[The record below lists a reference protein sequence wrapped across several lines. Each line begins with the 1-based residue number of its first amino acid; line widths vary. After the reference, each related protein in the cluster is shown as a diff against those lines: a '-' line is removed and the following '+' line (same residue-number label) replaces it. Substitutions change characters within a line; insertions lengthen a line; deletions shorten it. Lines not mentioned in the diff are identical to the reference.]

1 MKMEYKDQMKQADRE
16 ARAAVVGLVLTIIV
30 WTVCGFGVA
39 ATGATL
45 GSTPLWV
52 VTGLG
57 GTFVCAVCVTVFLSR
72 CVFKDVGIEN
82 VEPLDAARDAT
93 ATDSA
98 GE

>member
-30 WTVCGFGVA
+30 WAVCGFGVA

-57 GTFVCAVCVTVFLSR
+57 GTFVCAVSVAVFLSR
-72 CVFKDVGIEN
+72 CVFKDVGIED
-82 VEPLDAARDAT
+82 VEPLDAANDAVV
-93 ATDSA
+93 SEGA